1 MEAEEAAAGGGGED
15 LARSSFG
22 EEEAAGTAAPAN
34 GVAASPENN
43 AGETTTN
50 LRFLVTN
57 TAAGSVIGKGGSTIS
72 DFQAQSGARI
82 QLSRNHEYFP
92 GTSDRVAVLS
102 GSLADVLTAFQLII
116 SKIIKDDNQDD
127 TKSIQVKLLV
137 PKTVCGAI
145 IGKGGSNIKKF
156 VEDSQ
161 ASIKLSSQDQL
172 LPGVI
177 DRIVTIGGNVDQII
191 KAVTLILTKLTEE
204 SSYTETTS
212 TPLVY
217 PGLQNLRRNGP
228 GPPMP
233 VAYGAPSIL
242 SARGM
247 MAPVI
252 ALQPPYQMALPVV
265 EVGAL
270 TSSVTIGIPDEHI
283 GFILGR
289 AGKTLQELQQSSGAK
304 IKVSDRG
311 DFVTGTEYRKVT
323 MIGSGEAI
331 QAAQFLLTQKVQ
343 QSLASD
349 YERDNTK
356 QPNNNSLQNHQNQQ
370 P

>member
-1 MEAEEAAAGGGGED
+1 MEFLFA
-15 LARSSFG
+15 
-22 EEEAAGTAAPAN
+22 
-34 GVAASPENN
+34 ENN

-217 PGLQNLRRNGP
+217 PGTRPTSFIVRCVYHASPGLQNLRRNGP

-233 VAYGAPSIL
+233 VAY
-242 SARGM
+242 
-247 MAPVI
+247 
-252 ALQPPYQMALPVV
+252 
-265 EVGAL
+265 VGAL